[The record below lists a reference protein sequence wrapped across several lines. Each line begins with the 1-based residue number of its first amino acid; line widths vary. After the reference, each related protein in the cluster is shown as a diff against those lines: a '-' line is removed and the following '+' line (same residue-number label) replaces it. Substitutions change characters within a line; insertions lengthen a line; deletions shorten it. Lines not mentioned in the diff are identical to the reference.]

1 MTKVTLA
8 QRELTELMG
17 MMGMTEKREI
27 RETKD
32 LWVSPDNM
40 VLRERLVMPV
50 LKDKLEIQVSD
61 FNG

>member
-1 MTKVTLA
+1 MTKVTRA

-50 LKDKLEIQVSD
+50 LKEKLEIQVLMV
-61 FNG
+61 